1 MSSTPKPPCFGDNS
15 CHRQSMSPT
24 EIALP
29 FAPQLYAEAL
39 VGGQQIREAD
49 DAKVPAPVQAV
60 EPSVAIYRGD
70 LGMPS

>member
-1 MSSTPKPPCFGDNS
+1 
-15 CHRQSMSPT
+15 MSPT

-49 DAKVPAPVQAV
+49 DAKGAGSGTGRRAK
-60 EPSVAIYRGD
+60 RRD
-70 LGMPS
+70 LPG

>member
-1 MSSTPKPPCFGDNS
+1 
-15 CHRQSMSPT
+15 MSPT